1 MLRVL
6 PPLFKPVN
14 NLIYCKAGFMWVVKR
29 VTSPFNSFCSN
40 VAKQVARFLLPV
52 FAYLYYRNN
61 EQQTTTIGKAWSRGT
76 WCLLLAVASKCCSI
90 QMQTLEFVYCTV
102 ICLTC
107 EETRLPSYLVSLY
120 KLMFVHKCPIHFSD
134 HYILCDFNYLFCF
147 VCDSLSMTTGLQ
159 PLWRRFRLSFMMT
172 LGIRKE
178 LLI

>member
-1 MLRVL
+1 MDFLT
-6 PPLFKPVN
+6 FK
-14 NLIYCKAGFMWVVKR
+14 K
-29 VTSPFNSFCSN
+29 S
-40 VAKQVARFLLPV
+40 
-52 FAYLYYRNN
+52 
-61 EQQTTTIGKAWSRGT
+61 
-76 WCLLLAVASKCCSI
+76 CSI

-107 EETRLPSYLVSLY
+107 EHTRLPSYLVPLC
-120 KLMFVHKCPIHFSD
+120 KLMFVHKCAIHFTD

-178 LLI
+178 LLIWGPKSVLLSRYWNPESYNPETRSTWIYFA